1 MIPSLFSIPLI
12 FFSGVDSDSQV
23 LYDWNNVML
32 EAVREESIGPNLAVR
47 NFAILYGSTFDSLNA
62 VEKKYNAYHFKES
75 FPAAEPSPDAIAAG
89 SCYTIATSL
98 HPSRKGSF
106 DKLVKPYLSNSA
118 SSRTR
123 RSFSFGAKVARSFLE
138 LRKNDGSSTSVTDVP
153 TTKTG
158 KWQRTP
164 PRDRPPVQ
172 PHWRNV
178 KPFCLDSTNPFLAPP
193 PPQLDSKEYL
203 DALIKVKLL
212 GSKQSKVRTREQKN
226 IAKFW
231 SDFSYSSTPP
241 GHWNEIATFVAR
253 TKKLNLLETARL
265 LALLNFTMADAGIA
279 AFETKY
285 RYRYWRPIQAIRQAD
300 EIKETSRLRDPSWDS
315 LLESPSHPEYVS
327 GHSCYSGSA
336 ARLLALFF
344 KTDDIS
350 FIAFSDA
357 RPEEKRT
364 FHSFEKCAEEIGMS
378 RIYGGIHYEFSNRA
392 GLEMGR
398 KIADHTF
405 THFLNQTL

>member
-1 MIPSLFSIPLI
+1 MIPSLFTLPLI
-12 FFSGVDSDSQV
+12 LLSGADSDSQV
-23 LYDWNNVML
+23 LHNWNKVML
-32 EAVREESIGPNLAVR
+32 ESVREESIGPNLAVR
-47 NFAILYGSTFDSLNA
+47 NFAILYGSTFDALNC
-62 VEKKYNAYHFKES
+62 VEAKYKAYHFKES
-75 FPAAEPSPDAIAAG
+75 FPGTDPVPDAIAAG

-106 DKLVKPYLSNSA
+106 EKLAQTYLSDSVGA
-118 SSRTR
+118 KEKH
-123 RSFSFGAKVARSFLE
+123 SFSFGARVAKSFLM
-138 LRKNDGSSTSVTDVP
+138 LRKNDGASTSVTDIP

-164 PRDRPPVQ
+164 PRFRPPVQ

-178 KPFCLDSTNPFLAPP
+178 TPFCLDSTNVFLAPP
-193 PPQLDSKEYL
+193 PPPLDSKEYL
-203 DALIKVKLL
+203 DALVKVKLL
-212 GSKQSKVRTREQKN
+212 GSKKSKVRTREQEN

-241 GHWNEIATFVAR
+241 GHWNEITTFVAR
-253 TKKLNLLETARL
+253 TKKLSLLETARL
-265 LALLNFTMADAGIA
+265 LALLNFSMADAGIA

-300 EIKETSRLRDPSWDS
+300 EVKETSRLRDPGWDS

-344 KTDDIS
+344 QTDAIS
-350 FIAFSDA
+350 FIASSDA

-364 FHSFEKCAEEIGMS
+364 FHSFAKCAEEIGMS
-378 RIYGGIHYEFSNRA
+378 RIYGGIHYGFSNRA
-392 GLEMGR
+392 GLAMG
-398 KIADHTF
+398 KEIADHVF
-405 THFLNQTL
+405 KHFLNQAR

>member
-1 MIPSLFSIPLI
+1 
-12 FFSGVDSDSQV
+12 
-23 LYDWNNVML
+23 ML

-193 PPQLDSKEYL
+193 PPQLDSK
-203 DALIKVKLL
+203 A
-212 GSKQSKVRTREQKN
+212 
-226 IAKFW
+226 
-231 SDFSYSSTPP
+231 
-241 GHWNEIATFVAR
+241 
-253 TKKLNLLETARL
+253 
-265 LALLNFTMADAGIA
+265 
-279 AFETKY
+279 
-285 RYRYWRPIQAIRQAD
+285 
-300 EIKETSRLRDPSWDS
+300 
-315 LLESPSHPEYVS
+315 
-327 GHSCYSGSA
+327 
-336 ARLLALFF
+336 
-344 KTDDIS
+344 
-350 FIAFSDA
+350 
-357 RPEEKRT
+357 
-364 FHSFEKCAEEIGMS
+364 
-378 RIYGGIHYEFSNRA
+378 
-392 GLEMGR
+392 
-398 KIADHTF
+398 
-405 THFLNQTL
+405 